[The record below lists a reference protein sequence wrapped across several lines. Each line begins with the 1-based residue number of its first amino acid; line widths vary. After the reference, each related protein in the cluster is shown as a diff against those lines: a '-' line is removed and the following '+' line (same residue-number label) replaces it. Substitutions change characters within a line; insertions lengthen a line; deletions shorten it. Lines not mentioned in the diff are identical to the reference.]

1 MDLEADGLISIYDL
15 ETSNVIASLEGL
27 EVYYAIKNAIS
38 VLDDI
43 VNLLDIP
50 VLERS
55 ELVLQSLKNILN
67 ERK

>member
-1 MDLEADGLISIYDL
+1 MDLEADGLISVYDL
-15 ETSNVIASLEGL
+15 ETSNVIATLEGL
-27 EVYYAIKNAIS
+27 EVYYAIKNAIF

-43 VNLLDIP
+43 VNLVDIP

-55 ELVLQSLKNILN
+55 ELALQSLINILN